1 MIRRPPRST
10 LFAYTT
16 LYQFSPDN
24 VDAPDVIEI
33 HTPPIANLL
42 EHQLLVVE
50 ALGAQERYGQGEG
63 LDPRGSPRPRPRL
76 HSLYPLD
83 LARRPNHGHPGV
95 RRQIVPLEVHV
106 PQSERLVVEAPGAL
120 AYLFRGSRQKRLTL
134 PRLRRALP
142 RHERPVYLPSLEQRD
157 E

>member
-1 MIRRPPRST
+1 MRPGGEPFFGPDQDARVPVGAPDAPHGDVRGVAHEVRALVAALQCGAVEVPDRLLEDRLAT
-10 LFAYTT
+10 PVLD
-16 LYQFSPDN
+16 YQFSPDN

-76 HSLYPLD
+76 HSLYTFD
-83 LARRPNHGHPGV
+83 LARRPHHGHPGV
-95 RRQIVPLEVHV
+95 QIGRAHV
-106 PQSERLVVEAPGAL
+106 
-120 AYLFRGSRQKRLTL
+120 
-134 PRLRRALP
+134 
-142 RHERPVYLPSLEQRD
+142 
-157 E
+157 

>member
-16 LYQFSPDN
+16 LFRSSPDN

-63 LDPRGSPRPRPRL
+63 LDPRSEEHTSELQSRHISYAVFCLKKQHQTPDETYTRL
-76 HSLYPLD
+76 KH
-83 LARRPNHGHPGV
+83 
-95 RRQIVPLEVHV
+95 
-106 PQSERLVVEAPGAL
+106 
-120 AYLFRGSRQKRLTL
+120 
-134 PRLRRALP
+134 
-142 RHERPVYLPSLEQRD
+142 
-157 E
+157 